1 MCKDNVHLNN
11 MGQMV
16 MKEASDEDIVSGQ
29 LTITI
34 HKILGLQNSCGEFL
48 VLFFWNDQREIELIF
63 FGHQTM
69 FFLYIGKSAKTK
81 GYSDHKYTVFTLG
94 FVKV

>member
-48 VLFFWNDQREIELIF
+48 VFFFWNDQREIELIF
-63 FGHQTM
+63 LATWQCFSSI
-69 FFLYIGKSAKTK
+69 LK
-81 GYSDHKYTVFTLG
+81 
-94 FVKV
+94 KVQKPKVLVIMNI